1 MNTQA
6 RRKKI
11 ESYINDI
18 FDAEFYEASGLMQ
31 GDSVEGVSRIESS
44 YVHGH
49 MTLESAV
56 EELWKIKRYYV

>member
-1 MNTQA
+1 MNAQT

-11 ESYINDI
+11 QGYIDCI
-18 FDAEFYEASGLMQ
+18 FDADFYERSGLMQ
-31 GDSVEGVSRIESS
+31 GDSVEGVSRIESK

-49 MTLESAV
+49 MTLESAI